1 MLSERSKKLCQGFVN
16 TSPLAKNESG
26 YLQFAAITSAS
37 KNESGW
43 LATISK
49 GPFCCKAFLL
59 CTLMDTQ
66 NILSAMRI
74 KKSKIWYSKP
84 VFFVK

>member
-1 MLSERSKKLCQGFVN
+1 
-16 TSPLAKNESG
+16 
-26 YLQFAAITSAS
+26 
-37 KNESGW
+37 

>member
-1 MLSERSKKLCQGFVN
+1 MFSARSKKLCQGFVK
-16 TSPLAKNESG
+16 TSPLAKKEIG
-26 YLQFAAITSAS
+26 KLQLAAITSAS

-43 LATISK
+43 LATINT
-49 GPFCCKAFLL
+49 GPFWKSAFLL